1 MQLSPLQMDELRFIH
16 VKIEP
21 RVVPDL
27 TQNHEQYQ
35 PFRFG
40 NTRFGSH
47 IEHVCAIENEES
59 PVTNFIVALTIQL
72 PDGGENP
79 PPYVVDAKC
88 VGYFSIKK
96 SAFPDFERRYDIGV
110 VNGASLLYGALR
122 DLIATTTARSWYG
135 QLMLPALNF
144 QDNAP
149 SLGGH
154 EVVEPARVPVQPAK
168 KAASRKRPAAKK
180 TGTSTS

>member
-21 RVVPDL
+21 RVAPDL
-27 TQNHEQYQ
+27 TKNRETYE
-35 PFRFG
+35 PFRFV
-40 NTRFGSH
+40 NTQFRSH
-47 IEHVCAIENEES
+47 IEHVCAIEDEES
-59 PVTNFIVALTIQL
+59 PVTNFIVALAIQL

-96 SAFPDFERRYDIGV
+96 SAFPDFERRYDVGV

-122 DLIATTTARSWYG
+122 DLIATTTARSWHG

-154 EVVEPARVPVQPAK
+154 EVVEPAKVSDQPPKKAIPRKRPTAK
-168 KAASRKRPAAKK
+168 KA
-180 TGTSTS
+180 GIETS